1 MYQRNSPINIQN
13 LKFWILFLFTILFL
27 LRVLGHFLVRITSI
41 EWLPP
46 ETEWLSGAL
55 PYQYLLIFQLVI
67 LLSLFKVCRDFWYR
81 TGYFYRTNNFLIY
94 WFLPI
99 GITYLLAM
107 VLRYVLRM
115 SLYPPERWTG
125 GSIPVFFHWVLAAI
139 VIIIAIHQIK
149 SSDHNI

>member
-1 MYQRNSPINIQN
+1 MNQRNSLINIQN

-27 LRVLGHFLVRITSI
+27 LRVLGHFLVRITRI

-46 ETEWLSGAL
+46 ESEWLSGAL
-55 PYQYLLIFQLVI
+55 PYQYLLIFQIVI

-81 TGYFYRTNNFLIY
+81 SGYFYRANNFLTY

-107 VLRYVLRM
+107 VLRYILRM
-115 SLYPPERWTG
+115 SLYAPERWTG
-125 GSIPVFFHWVLAAI
+125 GSIPVFFSLGTCGY
-139 VIIIAIHQIK
+139 
-149 SSDHNI
+149 SDYYCYSPN